1 VPFKLKSHIEHSK
14 LYCRKRARILNSE
27 NSDKKSLENSIS
39 YRDAGVDI
47 EAGDALVEQIKPFA
61 KRTMRPEV
69 LGGIGGFGSLFE
81 MPKKFKNPVLV
92 SGTDGV
98 GTKLKLAFELNK
110 HDTVGIDLVAMSV
123 NDILVQGAEPLFFL
137 DYFACG
143 KLEVGTAAQVIKGI
157 AEGCEQSGCA
167 LVGGETAEMPGM
179 YPAGE
184 YDLAGFAVGCVDK
197 ESIINGTTIAS
208 GDVVLGLASS
218 GAHSNGYSL
227 IRKLIDKSGID
238 FESDFHGR
246 KFKDVVMAPT
256 KIYVKSLLKL
266 IDTLPVKGMAHIT
279 GGGITENIPRVLPA
293 GLTAEIKAGSWAMP
307 PLFTWLKAQ
316 GNITDIEMYKTF
328 NCGIGM
334 AVIVAKEH
342 AAAAQKLLQD
352 AGETVFEIGTIRTQ
366 AAGEA
371 PTVVV

>member
-1 VPFKLKSHIEHSK
+1 MST
-14 LYCRKRARILNSE
+14 NTE
-27 NSDKKSLENSIS
+27 NTSVT

-69 LGGIGGFGSLFE
+69 MAGIGGFGSLFS
-81 MPKKFKNPVLV
+81 MPEKFKEPVLV

-98 GTKLKLAFELNK
+98 GTKLKLAFELNM

-143 KLEVGTAAQVIKGI
+143 KLEVGTAVAVVKGI

-184 YDLAGFAVGCVDK
+184 YDLAGFVVGCVEK
-197 ESIINGTTIAS
+197 SKIITGKTIAA

-227 IRKLIDKSGID
+227 IRKLIEKSGVD
-238 FESDFHGR
+238 FESDADGFFAGK

-256 KIYVKSLLKL
+256 KIYVKALSKL
-266 IDTLPVKGMAHIT
+266 VEALPVKGMAHIT

-293 GLTAEIKAGSWAMP
+293 GLTAEIHAESWEL
-307 PLFTWLKAQ
+307 PLLFKWLQAQ
-316 GNITDIEMYKTF
+316 GNIADSEMYKTF

-334 AVIVAKEH
+334 AIIMAEEH
-342 AAAAQKLLQD
+342 VAAAQALLEA
-352 AGETVFEIGTIRTQ
+352 AGETVIKMGVIRIQ
-366 AAGEA
+366 NAGEA
-371 PTVVV
+371 PTVVI

>member
-1 VPFKLKSHIEHSK
+1 MST
-14 LYCRKRARILNSE
+14 ALNT
-27 NSDKKSLENSIS
+27 NTNNTNSIS

-69 LGGIGGFGSLFE
+69 LGGIGGFGSLFAV
-81 MPKKFKNPVLV
+81 PKKFKEPILV

-197 ESIINGTTIAS
+197 EKIINGQTITP

-227 IRKLIDKSGID
+227 IRKLITKSGID

-266 IDTLPVKGMAHIT
+266 IDALPVKGMAHIT
-279 GGGITENIPRVLPA
+279 GGGITENIPRVLPE
-293 GLTAEIKAGSWAMP
+293 GLTVEIDAKSWELPALFKWLQAE
-307 PLFTWLKAQ
+307 
-316 GNITDIEMYKTF
+316 GNITHAEMYKTF

-334 AVIVAKEH
+334 ALVVATEH
-342 AAAAQKLLQD
+342 VNQAKKLLIE
-352 AGETVFEIGTIRTQ
+352 AGETVYEIGYVRTQ
-366 AAGEA
+366 QAGEA
-371 PTVVV
+371 PTIVV

>member
-1 VPFKLKSHIEHSK
+1 LS
-14 LYCRKRARILNSE
+14 AN
-27 NSDKKSLENSIS
+27 NSDKTSIS

-69 LGGIGGFGSLFE
+69 LGGIGGFGSLFAV
-81 MPKKFKNPVLV
+81 PQKFKEPILV

-143 KLEVGTAAQVIKGI
+143 KLEVGVAAQVIKGI

-184 YDLAGFAVGCVDK
+184 YDLAGFAVGCADK
-197 ESIINGTTIAS
+197 SKLIDGTSIVA

-227 IRKLIDKSGID
+227 IRKLIEKSGID

-246 KFKDVVMAPT
+246 KFKDVVMEPT
-256 KIYVKSLLKL
+256 RIYVKSLLKL
-266 IDTLPVKGMAHIT
+266 IEALPVKGMAHIT

-293 GLTAEIKAGSWAMP
+293 GLTAEIKASGWQLP
-307 PLFTWLKAQ
+307 PLFQWLQAQ
-316 GNITDIEMYKTF
+316 GNIVPSELYKTF

-334 AVIVAKEH
+334 AVIVANEH
-342 AAAAQKLLQD
+342 VAQAKLLLE
-352 AGETVFEIGTIRTQ
+352 ASGETVFEIGHIRVQ
-366 AAGEA
+366 NAGEA